1 MSGLQ
6 QLFRFYLFTTL
17 PDKNEWHDRFYQLT
31 KNIYHLPNFLP
42 EYAWEDF
49 LVNFIHTHDIQQV
62 LISHS
67 EFGYS
72 ILPKLKESFP
82 NVRTVNLLHNDS
94 DLGFFRHSVQY
105 DSYLDLHIV
114 VNELIKQ
121 KLHAM
126 GKVDLAKVYTIY
138 NAIDE
143 EKVFNPALY
152 QPEKVRERWQL
163 PPGKKVVTYIGRLSR
178 EKQPDHFLR
187 LASKLKHRSD
197 LFFLLVGDGPLRDI
211 VEAEIKQLGLQEH
224 LRWYKMVSPEQIPE
238 ILAGTDL
245 MVLTSEV
252 EGFPMVVLEALAMGV
267 PVISYDVGDVR
278 SVVQIGVN
286 GFIIPPQQHELLV
299 QKVSEVLS
307 DESMLEGLRKRARV
321 VLIERGFTLERM
333 IKQYQE
339 VLVPR

>member
-1 MSGLQ
+1 
-6 QLFRFYLFTTL
+6 
-17 PDKNEWHDRFYQLT
+17 
-31 KNIYHLPNFLP
+31 
-42 EYAWEDF
+42 
-49 LVNFIHTHDIQQV
+49 
-62 LISHS
+62 
-67 EFGYS
+67 
-72 ILPKLKESFP
+72 
-82 NVRTVNLLHNDS
+82 
-94 DLGFFRHSVQY
+94 
-105 DSYLDLHIV
+105 
-114 VNELIKQ
+114 
-121 KLHAM
+121 
-126 GKVDLAKVYTIY
+126 
-138 NAIDE
+138 
-143 EKVFNPALY
+143 
-152 QPEKVRERWQL
+152 
-163 PPGKKVVTYIGRLSR
+163 VTYIGRLSR

-278 SVVQIGVN
+278 SVVQSGVN